1 MTTTQLKSSAV
12 VAVAL
17 LAAAAS
23 GCGEKR
29 EAGTG
34 TGSEGTAT
42 QASGPA
48 TGTVKVSETE
58 YKLDPASPKV
68 AKAGTISFEV
78 SNDGSTEHALE
89 IETPSGELQT
99 KPIEPGKSTT
109 LKADLKAGTYEWYC
123 PIDGHKD
130 KGMKGEIVVAGGGG
144 GSSTTPEDN
153 GGDSGSGGGG
163 GGY

>member
-1 MTTTQLKSSAV
+1 MSTTRLKRSAV

-17 LAAAAS
+17 LAAAAA

-34 TGSEGTAT
+34 TGAAKTAT

-68 AKAGTISFEV
+68 AKAGTIQFDV
-78 SNDGSTEHALE
+78 SNDGATKHALE
-89 IETPSGELQT
+89 IETPSGEIET
-99 KPIEPGKSTT
+99 KPIEPGKSAT

-130 KGMKGEIVVAGGGG
+130 KGMKGEIVVAGGGSG
-144 GSSTTPEDN
+144 TTTTPEDDN
-153 GGDSGSGGGG
+153 GGDSSGGGG

>member
-1 MTTTQLKSSAV
+1 MSTTRLKTPAV

-17 LAAAAS
+17 LAAAAA

-34 TGSEGTAT
+34 TGGGTAT

-58 YKLDPASPKV
+58 YKLDPASPKI
-68 AKAGTISFEV
+68 AKAGTIQFDV
-78 SNDGSTEHALE
+78 SNDGATEHALE
-89 IETPSGELQT
+89 IETPSGEIET
-99 KPIEPGKSTT
+99 KPIEPGKSAT

-144 GSSTTPEDN
+144 GTTTTPEDEG
-153 GGDSGSGGGG
+153 GGDSGGGG
-163 GGY
+163 GGGY